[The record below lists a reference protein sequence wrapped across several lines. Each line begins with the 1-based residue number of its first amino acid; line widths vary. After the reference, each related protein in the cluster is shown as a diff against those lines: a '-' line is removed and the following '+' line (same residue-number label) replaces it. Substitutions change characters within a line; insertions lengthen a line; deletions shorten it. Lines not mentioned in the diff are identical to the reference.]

1 MPNAFVTLRNKMDH
15 LHIQYTGSV
24 SLQSF
29 VQVNTTITY
38 SYRFVFVLS
47 VHIFIIIQ
55 RA

>member
-1 MPNAFVTLRNKMDH
+1 MSNAFVTLRNKMDH

-38 SYRFVFVLS
+38 SYRFFVLS
-47 VHIFIIIQ
+47 AHIFIIIQ